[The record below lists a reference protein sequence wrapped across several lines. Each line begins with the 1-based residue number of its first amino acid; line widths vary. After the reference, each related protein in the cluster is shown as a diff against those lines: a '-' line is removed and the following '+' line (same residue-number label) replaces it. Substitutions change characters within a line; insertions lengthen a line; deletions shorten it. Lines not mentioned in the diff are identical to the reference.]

1 MNVSVVRSVPFVS
14 CKSVFLHYHK
24 DLSVLPQIQQLDKF
38 LSEVGGQNLTKLIVN
53 DRYCSVDELR
63 EYIVAAGQT
72 SKDYLYIAVNKFLIY
87 TNSDLTVT
95 TSDYDLRLV
104 TYCQDII
111 KHTFTLLHYTIRP
124 DDNGTLGNFA
134 HPVTT
139 MFFKRN
145 V

>member
-14 CKSVFLHYHK
+14 CKSVFLHNLK
-24 DLSVLPQIQQLDKF
+24 DLNTLPQIQQLDKF
-38 LSEVGGQNLTKLIVN
+38 LSEVSSQNLTKLIVN

-63 EYIVAAGQT
+63 EFIVTAEQS

-95 TSDYDLRLV
+95 TSDYDFRLV
-104 TYCQDII
+104 KYCQDII
-111 KHTFTLLHYTIRP
+111 KHTFTLLNYTIRP
-124 DDNGTLGNFA
+124 DDNGTLGNFV